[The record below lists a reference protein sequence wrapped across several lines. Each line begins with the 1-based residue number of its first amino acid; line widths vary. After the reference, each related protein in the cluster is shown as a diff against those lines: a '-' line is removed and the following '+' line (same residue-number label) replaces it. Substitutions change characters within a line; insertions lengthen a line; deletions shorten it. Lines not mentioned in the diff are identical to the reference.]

1 MLLSKKRICG
11 IFKQFLFGVLQL
23 LYGNIWNR
31 VGLSILLFLL
41 ALVGM
46 FSPVVDS
53 NGEMLAKPCFFYFV
67 GAALVVASVYL
78 IYAHWSEKRR
88 KKDGNQSAICVERSK
103 N

>member
-1 MLLSKKRICG
+1 
-11 IFKQFLFGVLQL
+11 
-23 LYGNIWNR
+23 

-41 ALVGM
+41 ALVGI

-53 NGEMLAKPCFFYFV
+53 NAEIFAKPRYFYFV

-88 KKDGNQSAICVERSK
+88 KKGW
-103 N
+103 